1 MSDRRQPARPAGPG
15 RDDNGSGPMAA
26 GLPGSIAAAW
36 GLRERPGK
44 GPKRGLSLPQIVQ
57 AGLAVARADGLGAVS
72 MSRVAAELGGGT
84 MSLYRYVESKQEL
97 LDLMVDT
104 ALGPPPPVRAGAR
117 WRDGLAAWA
126 RAELAVYRDHLW
138 VLQVPLAGPPAYPN
152 SLSWLEQAL
161 HYLRRTGLDEEQ
173 KMAVILL
180 VSNYVR
186 SHATMESQ
194 IDTAVRAAGT
204 TGEAAMAGYGQLLR
218 ALLDPSR
225 FPELSAVAASGVM
238 DKNDPWDENFEFGLE
253 RVLDGVDVLVSRTS
267 RQD

>member
-1 MSDRRQPARPAGPG
+1 MNDRQPAARPAEPG
-15 RDDNGSGPMAA
+15 RDDGPGPAPFA
-26 GLPGSIAAAW
+26 LPGTIAAAW

-44 GPKRGLSLPQIVQ
+44 GPKRGLSLPQIVS
-57 AGLAVARADGLGAVS
+57 AGLAVAASDGLGAVS
-72 MSRVAAELGGGT
+72 MSRVAAELGVGT

-97 LDLMVDT
+97 LDLMVD
-104 ALGPPPPVRAGAR
+104 ASVGAPPPAPEGAR

-138 VLQVPLAGPPAYPN
+138 ALQVPLAGPPAYPN

-161 HYLRRTGLDEEQ
+161 HYLRATGLDEEQ

-186 SHATMESQ
+186 THATMESQ
-194 IDTAVRAAGT
+194 IDAAVRAAGI
-204 TGEAAMAGYGQLLR
+204 TGEEAMAGYGQLLR
-218 ALLDPSR
+218 ALLDPRR
-225 FPELSAVAASGVM
+225 FPELAAVAASGVM
-238 DKNDPWDENFEFGLE
+238 DKNDPWDENFDFGLD
-253 RVLDGVDVLVSRTS
+253 RILDGVDVLVRAAG